1 MLTLIYLLIT
11 IVFIVLS
18 TAKYKV
24 HPFLTLLI
32 ASLGMG
38 VLSGLDVNFV
48 VKTVSEGFGNTLKS
62 IGIII
67 ACGSIIGTFL
77 EKTGA
82 AKSIANKVLQ
92 VVGNK
97 NSALAMNLTGSI
109 VSIPVFCDSGFVIL
123 STLNNAINKKTGISL
138 SVLGT
143 SLAAGL
149 YATHVFVPP
158 TPGPL
163 AAASII
169 GADVGLVLI
178 FGLLIAI
185 PVSIVG
191 WLWASYYC
199 SRFSIN
205 QKIDNDNLNIETKS
219 DTNLTM
225 SVLPIIIPI
234 VLITL
239 KSIINHPTIELENL
253 FINNVISFC
262 GHPIIAILFGVF
274 IAMFSATNFSLEQ
287 HFDWVSSALKSAGVI
302 ILITGAGG
310 AFGNILRATSI
321 GDTISQSL
329 LTFEVGLLLPFIIA
343 AFLKTAQ
350 GSSTVSIITTSAM
363 VLPLLDSLGLSSEM
377 GKVLTVL
384 SIGAGAMT
392 VSHLND
398 SYFWIVSQFSN
409 MNTKTALHCHTAST
423 LLQGLTSIV
432 LIKII
437 SLFLLV

>member
-239 KSIINHPTIELENL
+239 KSIINHPTVELENL

>member
-1 MLTLIYLLIT
+1 MLIVIYLLIT
-11 IVFIVLS
+11 ILFIVFS
-18 TAKYKV
+18 TAKYKI

-38 VLSGLDVNFV
+38 VISGLDVNFV
-48 VKTVSEGFGNTLKS
+48 IKTVTEGFGNTLKS

-82 AKSIANKVLQ
+82 AKSIASKILQ
-92 VVGNK
+92 ITGSK

-178 FGLLIAI
+178 FGLLLAI
-185 PVSIVG
+185 PVSVVG
-191 WLWASYYC
+191 WFWASYYC

-205 QKIDNDNLNIETKS
+205 QNINNETLSEQKND
-219 DTNLTM
+219 DTNLTI
-225 SVLPIIIPI
+225 SIFTIIIPI
-234 VLITL
+234 ALITL
-239 KSIINHPTIELENL
+239 KSIVNHPAIELENL
-253 FINNVISFC
+253 FINNIISFC
-262 GHPIIAILFGVF
+262 GHPIIAMLFGVF
-274 IAMFSATNFSLEQ
+274 IAMISATGFSLEQ
-287 HFDWVSSALKSAGVI
+287 NFDWVSNSLKSAGGI

-310 AFGNILRATSI
+310 AFGNILRATSL

-329 LTFEVGLLLPFIIA
+329 LGFEIGLLLPFIIA

-423 LLQGLTSIV
+423 LLQGLTSII
-432 LIKII
+432 LIKIL
-437 SLFLLV
+437 SVFFLV

>member
-1 MLTLIYLLIT
+1 MLIVIYLLIT
-11 IVFIVLS
+11 ILFIVFS
-18 TAKYKV
+18 TAKYKI

-38 VLSGLDVNFV
+38 VISGLDVNFV
-48 VKTVSEGFGNTLKS
+48 IKTVTEGFGNTLKS

-82 AKSIANKVLQ
+82 AKSIASKILQ
-92 VVGNK
+92 ITGSK

-185 PVSIVG
+185 PVSVVG
-191 WLWASYYC
+191 WFWASYYC

-205 QKIDNDNLNIETKS
+205 QNINNETLSEQKND
-219 DTNLTM
+219 DTNLTI
-225 SVLPIIIPI
+225 SIFTIIIPI
-234 VLITL
+234 ALITL
-239 KSIINHPTIELENL
+239 KSIVNHPAIELENL
-253 FINNVISFC
+253 FINNIISFC
-262 GHPIIAILFGVF
+262 GHPIIAMLFGVF
-274 IAMFSATNFSLEQ
+274 IAMISATGFSLEQ
-287 HFDWVSSALKSAGVI
+287 HFDWVSNSLKSAGGI

-310 AFGNILRATSI
+310 AFGNILRATSL

-329 LTFEVGLLLPFIIA
+329 LGFEIGLLLPFIIA

-423 LLQGLTSIV
+423 LLQGLTSII
-432 LIKII
+432 LIKIL
-437 SLFLLV
+437 SVFFLV

>member
-1 MLTLIYLLIT
+1 
-11 IVFIVLS
+11 VFS
-18 TAKYKV
+18 TAKYKI

-38 VLSGLDVNFV
+38 VISGLDVNFV
-48 VKTVSEGFGNTLKS
+48 IKTVTEGFGNTLKS

-82 AKSIANKVLQ
+82 AKSIASKILQ
-92 VVGNK
+92 ITGSK

-178 FGLLIAI
+178 FGLLLAI
-185 PVSIVG
+185 PVSVVG
-191 WLWASYYC
+191 WFWASYYC

-205 QKIDNDNLNIETKS
+205 QNINNETLSEQKND
-219 DTNLTM
+219 DTNLTI
-225 SVLPIIIPI
+225 SIFTIIIPI
-234 VLITL
+234 ALITL
-239 KSIINHPTIELENL
+239 KSIVNHPAIELENL
-253 FINNVISFC
+253 FINNIISFC
-262 GHPIIAILFGVF
+262 GHPIIAMLFGVF
-274 IAMFSATNFSLEQ
+274 IAMISAAGFSLEQ
-287 HFDWVSSALKSAGVI
+287 HFDWVSNSLKSAGGI

-310 AFGNILRATSI
+310 AFGNILRATSL

-329 LTFEVGLLLPFIIA
+329 LGFEIGLLLPFIIA

-423 LLQGLTSIV
+423 LLQGLTSII
-432 LIKII
+432 LIKIL
-437 SLFLLV
+437 SVFFLV

>member
-24 HPFLTLLI
+24 HPFLTLLV

-48 VKTVSEGFGNTLKS
+48 IKTVSEGFGNTLKS

-82 AKSIANKVLQ
+82 AKSIAKKVLQ

-97 NSALAMNLTGSI
+97 NSALAMNLTGSV

-178 FGLLIAI
+178 FGLLIAV

-205 QKIDNDNLNIETKS
+205 QKIDNDNFNIETKS
-219 DTNLTM
+219 HTNLTM

-239 KSIINHPTIELENL
+239 KSIINHPAIELENL

-287 HFDWVSSALKSAGVI
+287 HFDWVSSALKSAGGI

-310 AFGNILRATSI
+310 AFGNILRSTSL
-321 GDTISQSL
+321 GETISQSL
-329 LTFEVGLLLPFIIA
+329 LGFEVGLLLPFIIA

-432 LIKII
+432 MIKII

>member
-1 MLTLIYLLIT
+1 MLIVIYLLIT
-11 IVFIVLS
+11 ILFIVFS
-18 TAKYKV
+18 TAKYKI

-38 VLSGLDVNFV
+38 VISGLDVNFV
-48 VKTVSEGFGNTLKS
+48 IKTVTEGFGNTLKS

-82 AKSIANKVLQ
+82 AKSIASKILQ
-92 VVGNK
+92 ITGSK

-178 FGLLIAI
+178 FGLLFAI
-185 PVSIVG
+185 PVSVVG
-191 WLWASYYC
+191 WFWASYYC

-205 QKIDNDNLNIETKS
+205 QNINNETLSEQKND
-219 DTNLTM
+219 DTNLTI
-225 SVLPIIIPI
+225 SIFTIIIPI
-234 VLITL
+234 ALITL
-239 KSIINHPTIELENL
+239 KSIVNHPAIELENL
-253 FINNVISFC
+253 FINNIISFC
-262 GHPIIAILFGVF
+262 GHPIIAMLFGVF
-274 IAMFSATNFSLEQ
+274 IAMISATGFSLEQ
-287 HFDWVSSALKSAGVI
+287 NFDWVSNSLKSAGGI

-310 AFGNILRATSI
+310 AFGNILRATSL

-329 LTFEVGLLLPFIIA
+329 LGFEIGLLLPFIIA

-423 LLQGLTSIV
+423 LLQGLTSII
-432 LIKII
+432 LIK
-437 SLFLLV
+437 FLSIFFLV

>member
-1 MLTLIYLLIT
+1 MLIVIYLLIT
-11 IVFIVLS
+11 ILFIVFS
-18 TAKYKV
+18 TAKYKI

-38 VLSGLDVNFV
+38 VISGLDVNFV
-48 VKTVSEGFGNTLKS
+48 IKTVTEGFGNTLKS

-82 AKSIANKVLQ
+82 AKSIASKILQ
-92 VVGNK
+92 ITGSK

-185 PVSIVG
+185 PVSVVG
-191 WLWASYYC
+191 WFWASYYC

-205 QKIDNDNLNIETKS
+205 QNINNETLSEQKND
-219 DTNLTM
+219 DTNLTI
-225 SVLPIIIPI
+225 SIFTIIIPI
-234 VLITL
+234 ALITL
-239 KSIINHPTIELENL
+239 KSIVNHPAIELENL
-253 FINNVISFC
+253 FINNIISFC
-262 GHPIIAILFGVF
+262 GHPIIAMLFGVF
-274 IAMFSATNFSLEQ
+274 IAMISATGFSLEQ
-287 HFDWVSSALKSAGVI
+287 NFDWVSNSLKSAGGI

-310 AFGNILRATSI
+310 AFGNILRATSL

-329 LTFEVGLLLPFIIA
+329 LDFEIGLLLPFIIA

-423 LLQGLTSIV
+423 LLQGLTSII
-432 LIKII
+432 LIK
-437 SLFLLV
+437 FLSIFFLV

>member
-205 QKIDNDNLNIETKS
+205 QKIDNDDLNIETKS
-219 DTNLTM
+219 HTNLTM

-239 KSIINHPTIELENL
+239 KSIINHPTVELENL

-274 IAMFSATNFSLEQ
+274 IAIFSATNFSLEQ

>member
-1 MLTLIYLLIT
+1 MLIVIYLLIT
-11 IVFIVLS
+11 ILFIVFS
-18 TAKYKV
+18 TAKYKI

-38 VLSGLDVNFV
+38 VISGLDVNFV
-48 VKTVSEGFGNTLKS
+48 IKTVTEGFGNTLKS

-82 AKSIANKVLQ
+82 AKSIASKILQ
-92 VVGNK
+92 ITGSK

-178 FGLLIAI
+178 FGLLLAI
-185 PVSIVG
+185 PVSVVG
-191 WLWASYYC
+191 WFWASYYC

-205 QKIDNDNLNIETKS
+205 QNINNETLSEQKND
-219 DTNLTM
+219 DTNLTI
-225 SVLPIIIPI
+225 SIFTIIIPI
-234 VLITL
+234 ALITL
-239 KSIINHPTIELENL
+239 KSIVNHPAIELENL
-253 FINNVISFC
+253 FINNIISFC
-262 GHPIIAILFGVF
+262 GHPIIAMLFGVF
-274 IAMFSATNFSLEQ
+274 IAMISATGFSLEQ
-287 HFDWVSSALKSAGVI
+287 HFDWVSNSLKSAGGI

-310 AFGNILRATSI
+310 AFGNILRATSL

-329 LTFEVGLLLPFIIA
+329 LGFEIGLLLPFIIA

-423 LLQGLTSIV
+423 LLQGLTSII
-432 LIKII
+432 LIKIL
-437 SLFLLV
+437 SVFFLV